1 MLMASTTAAVV
12 VGGVAVA
19 KVGYDKY
26 LRFVLPMLLIMF
38 VVSAVVLGVAA
49 LR

>member
-1 MLMASTTAAVV
+1 VVV
-12 VGGVAVA
+12 VGGLAVT

-38 VVSAVVLGVAA
+38 VASSVVLGVAA
-49 LR
+49 LK